1 MGAKSRQI
9 VAELTVCALGGFSVR
24 AAGKPLVFRTKKS
37 RGLLA
42 YLALGQG
49 QMYAREHLASLL
61 WGDGSDEQ
69 ARHSLRQALSDLRKA
84 LRRVGPEILRSDPD
98 GVALNPTALD
108 VDVAAFERLVAEGTP
123 QALARAA
130 ELYRGALL
138 AGLNFKEEPW
148 EEWLRAERDR
158 LQELAVGAL
167 EKLLAH
173 HTETGAGEAA
183 IQIAR
188 RLLVLGPH
196 DDAVHR
202 SRMRLYLRQGRR
214 ASALQQYQVC
224 LQTLQR
230 ELGVEPEAETRLLY
244 QELLPQRVQSP
255 QTPEGAAP
263 RRGRRPQRA
272 PRPPH
277 ASRSNPAAPLVGRA
291 SELDRLNRAM
301 ESAWAGR
308 GPLVAIL
315 GEAGI
320 GKTRLLDELIEIAL
334 RRGAQVVPGRCY
346 ETEQIF
352 PFGPWVNILRTAI
365 QGRDLD
371 GLSPLWRAE
380 LSRLLPELGEPGVH
394 PPVSAGDQ
402 LRLFDTVMGFVRHIA
417 IQQPL
422 VVLLD
427 DLHWADEMSLRL
439 LSFLVRRSQGA
450 PILIVGTA
458 RDDELE
464 TAPFLRRIFDDFD
477 RDDRL
482 VRLILSPLDQA
493 QTLDLVRALAVSP
506 RGATLP
512 AALGD
517 QVWAASEGHP
527 FMIVETLREIWEG
540 QTPLTAGTLPMPQ
553 RVRRLV
559 LSRLYRL
566 SDQSKRLASVAAV
579 IGRECQFTLL
589 HRASGMSEVECAA
602 AVEELVRRRVLNGAG
617 ELFDFVQYRVRE
629 VTYDNL
635 NVPERRLLH
644 GQVARALE
652 EIHGSDL
659 EPCVDA
665 LGTHYLEAEVWEK
678 AHLYLRRAGL
688 NAFWRVANREAVAF
702 FEQALAA
709 VRCLPRSE
717 QTLGATID
725 VLMDLGGSLSR
736 LDEVHRALDFLRQAD
751 VLARELNDQRR
762 MGYVACHLSEFLR
775 PLGAF
780 DEAIEAGTR
789 ALTIGSSLGDF
800 TLEVL
805 STTSLGKA
813 HLESGEFR
821 KAREFFVRAIS
832 KLSEDG
838 HPARAAERSP
848 VEALLVSSV
857 QYSRKWNLGIARYFL
872 AHCLSALGEFSEAIA
887 NGRASLQAIES
898 TDHPDAF
905 SVILA
910 CLAAGMPSYYKGD
923 LLDAIPLL
931 ERALLTAQTSD
942 VKAFIPLSA
951 SPLGLAYVLSG
962 RTSEGLSLLEDT
974 VERLESQQIT
984 LYLLTLTYLGQGY
997 LQVGRLDEALSVAS
1011 RAVGAAH
1018 TWKARGCEA
1027 GALRLLGDI
1036 ASHRDPLD
1044 VGTAECHFR
1053 DALNL
1058 ADQLG
1063 LRPTAAHCHLDRGRL
1078 YSRIGRLD
1086 EARNEIGT
1094 AIELFREMQMGSW
1107 MIQAESAL
1115 AET

>member
-84 LRRVGPEILRSDPD
+84 LPRVGPEILRSDD

-196 DDAVHR
+196 DEAVHR
-202 SRMRLYLRQGRR
+202 SLMRLYLGQGRR

-255 QTPEGAAP
+255 QASEGAAP
-263 RRGRRPQRA
+263 RLGRRPQRA
-272 PRPPH
+272 PRPLR
-277 ASRSNPAAPLVGRA
+277 ASRSTPVALLVGRA
-291 SELDRLNRAM
+291 PELDRLNRAM
-301 ESAWAGR
+301 KHAWAGR
-308 GPLVAIL
+308 GQLVAIL

-334 RRGAQVVPGRCY
+334 RRGAQVVLGRCY

-352 PFGPWVNILRTAI
+352 PFDPWVNLLRTAI
-365 QGRDLD
+365 KEHELE

-380 LSRLLPELGEPGVH
+380 LSRLLPELGELGVH
-394 PPVSAGDQ
+394 PPVLAGDQ
-402 LRLFDTVMGFVRHIA
+402 LRLFDAVMGFVRHIA
-417 IQQPL
+417 TQQPL
-422 VVLLD
+422 VLLLD

-439 LSFLVRRSQGA
+439 LSFIVRRCQGT

-464 TAPFLRRIFDDFD
+464 SAPLLRRIFDDFE

-482 VRLILSPLDQA
+482 VRLVLSPLDQA
-493 QTLDLVRALAVSP
+493 QTLELVRALAVSR

-512 AALGD
+512 AGLGD
-517 QVWAASEGHP
+517 QIWAASEGHP

-540 QTPLTAGTLPMPQ
+540 QAPFTAGSLPIPQ

-559 LSRLYRL
+559 LNRLYRL

-579 IGRECQFTLL
+579 IGRECQFNLL

-602 AVEELVRRRVLNGAG
+602 AVEELMRRR
-617 ELFDFVQYRVRE
+617 
-629 VTYDNL
+629 
-635 NVPERRLLH
+635 
-644 GQVARALE
+644 
-652 EIHGSDL
+652 
-659 EPCVDA
+659 
-665 LGTHYLEAEVWEK
+665 
-678 AHLYLRRAGL
+678 
-688 NAFWRVANREAVAF
+688 
-702 FEQALAA
+702 
-709 VRCLPRSE
+709 
-717 QTLGATID
+717 
-725 VLMDLGGSLSR
+725 
-736 LDEVHRALDFLRQAD
+736 
-751 VLARELNDQRR
+751 
-762 MGYVACHLSEFLR
+762 
-775 PLGAF
+775 
-780 DEAIEAGTR
+780 
-789 ALTIGSSLGDF
+789 
-800 TLEVL
+800 
-805 STTSLGKA
+805 
-813 HLESGEFR
+813 
-821 KAREFFVRAIS
+821 
-832 KLSEDG
+832 
-838 HPARAAERSP
+838 
-848 VEALLVSSV
+848 
-857 QYSRKWNLGIARYFL
+857 
-872 AHCLSALGEFSEAIA
+872 
-887 NGRASLQAIES
+887 
-898 TDHPDAF
+898 
-905 SVILA
+905 
-910 CLAAGMPSYYKGD
+910 
-923 LLDAIPLL
+923 
-931 ERALLTAQTSD
+931 
-942 VKAFIPLSA
+942 
-951 SPLGLAYVLSG
+951 
-962 RTSEGLSLLEDT
+962 
-974 VERLESQQIT
+974 
-984 LYLLTLTYLGQGY
+984 
-997 LQVGRLDEALSVAS
+997 
-1011 RAVGAAH
+1011 
-1018 TWKARGCEA
+1018 
-1027 GALRLLGDI
+1027 
-1036 ASHRDPLD
+1036 
-1044 VGTAECHFR
+1044 
-1053 DALNL
+1053 
-1058 ADQLG
+1058 
-1063 LRPTAAHCHLDRGRL
+1063 
-1078 YSRIGRLD
+1078 
-1086 EARNEIGT
+1086 
-1094 AIELFREMQMGSW
+1094 
-1107 MIQAESAL
+1107 
-1115 AET
+1115 

>member
-1 MGAKSRQI
+1 MCAKSRQI
-9 VAELTVCALGGFSVR
+9 MAKLTVCILGGFSVR
-24 AAGKPLVFRTKKS
+24 AAGKPLIFPTKKS

-42 YLALGQG
+42 YLALGHG
-49 QMYAREHLASLL
+49 QVYAREHLASLL
-61 WGDGSDEQ
+61 WGDSSDEE
-69 ARHSLRQALSDLRKA
+69 ARHSLRQALSHLRKA
-84 LRRVGPEILRSDPD
+84 LPRARPEILRSDPD
-98 GVALNPTALD
+98 GVVLNPTTL
-108 VDVAAFERLVAEGTP
+108 DVAAFERFVAEGTP
-123 QALARAA
+123 QALARAV

-138 AGLNFKEEPW
+138 EGLSFKEEPW
-148 EEWLRAERDR
+148 EEWLRAERER

-167 EKLLAH
+167 KKLLAR

-188 RLLVLGPH
+188 RLLMLDPH
-196 DDAVHR
+196 DEAVHR
-202 SRMRLYLRQGRR
+202 SLMRLYLGQGRR

-365 QGRDLD
+365 KGRDLD

-464 TAPFLRRIFDDFD
+464 SAPLLRRIFDDFD
-477 RDDRL
+477 RDDRV

-493 QTLDLVRALAVSP
+493 QTLELVRALAVSP

-517 QVWAASEGHP
+517 HVWAASEGHP

-579 IGRECQFTLL
+579 
-589 HRASGMSEVECAA
+589 
-602 AVEELVRRRVLNGAG
+602 EELVRRRVLNGAG
-617 ELFDFVQYRVRE
+617 ELFDFVHDRVRE

-665 LGTHYLEAEVWEK
+665 LGTHYREAEVWEK

-751 VLARELNDQRR
+751 VLARESNDQRR

-821 KAREFFVRAIS
+821 KTREFFVRAIS

-984 LYLLTLTYLGQGY
+984 LYLLTLIYLGQGY

-1018 TWKARGCEA
+1018 TWKARSCEA